1 MQPHKGVAPVGIMAA
16 SLSKIAGL
24 GDIKGSG
31 SSLGP
36 RTVDMELG
44 RIRKH
49 RPHWFPGRSDRCK
62 DFSPA

>member
-44 RIRKH
+44 RIDQERKIKTKKTY
-49 RPHWFPGRSDRCK
+49 GSLV
-62 DFSPA
+62 